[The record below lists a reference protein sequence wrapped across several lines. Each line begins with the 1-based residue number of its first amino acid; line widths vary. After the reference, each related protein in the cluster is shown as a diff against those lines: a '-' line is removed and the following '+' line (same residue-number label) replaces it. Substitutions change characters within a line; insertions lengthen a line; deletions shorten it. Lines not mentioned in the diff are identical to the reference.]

1 MTIETVRQL
10 LGIALLLA
18 AAFEDVK
25 KKSVHVA
32 VPAVGGAA
40 GIGLSIA
47 GSLVNSGSLANAGG
61 LANAGSLWKILLQI
75 FLSALPGAFLLLCCL
90 LFRGQIGS
98 GDGAVLLGLGLIC
111 GWQTA
116 LGAFVHGLVYTG
128 LFALVLLAKRM
139 PKDTALPFLPFL
151 LAGYVTTLAV

>member
-47 GSLVNSGSLANAGG
+47 GSLVNSGSLAND
-61 LANAGSLWKILLQI
+61 GSLWKILLQI

-111 GWQTA
+111 GWQMA